1 LTFSRT
7 LAASLLVSCAPL
19 LAANK
24 EHAVTPMQ
32 NVTISGVVRDANG
45 APVAGAIVHSGTFYS
60 NRNGTTPDGKYSL
73 TVPGGRPTLITIDD
87 FAFESVTVAITPTKD
102 AKVDFTLPKS
112 RPSVTVKLTNGETH
126 ILDLGT
132 SQFAF
137 LITFSG
143 YARYDNGNFCKPDG
157 STFAPGKTEIAKIIG
172 PATPVNFSTCC
183 TLGPVMTLNVELKT
197 GEKSQVY
204 FNDSCQGNEVD
215 FLGRELSTG
224 VFNYFNFANIAEIDF
239 P

>member
-1 LTFSRT
+1 
-7 LAASLLVSCAPL
+7 
-19 LAANK
+19 
-24 EHAVTPMQ
+24 M
-32 NVTISGVVRDANG
+32 
-45 APVAGAIVHSGTFYS
+45 
-60 NRNGTTPDGKYSL
+60 
-73 TVPGGRPTLITIDD
+73 
-87 FAFESVTVAITPTKD
+87 
-102 AKVDFTLPKS
+102 
-112 RPSVTVKLTNGETH
+112 KLTNGETH